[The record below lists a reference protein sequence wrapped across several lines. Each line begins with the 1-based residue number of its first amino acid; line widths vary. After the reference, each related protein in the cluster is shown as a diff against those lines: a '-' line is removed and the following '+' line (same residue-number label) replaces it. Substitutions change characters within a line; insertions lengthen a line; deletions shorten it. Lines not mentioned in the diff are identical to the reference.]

1 MRNATR
7 KKLSLVDMDTKEVLA
22 EGFTP
27 FIQGYAD
34 GLLDALDGTI
44 GSIGYPNQT
53 EQRFIRTLQGPY
65 VPISA
70 PEVVFLLDSANC
82 G

>member
-7 KKLSLVDMDTKEVLA
+7 KKLSLVDIETNGTIA

-34 GLLDALDGTI
+34 GLLDALDG
-44 GSIGYPNQT
+44 SIG
-53 EQRFIRTLQGPY
+53 ER
-65 VPISA
+65 VPK
-70 PEVVFLLDSANC
+70 PK
-82 G
+82 

>member
-7 KKLSLVDMDTKEVLA
+7 KRMSLVDIETNETFV

-34 GLLDALDGTI
+34 GLLDAIDGTI
-44 GSIGYPNQT
+44 GSS
-53 EQRFIRTLQGPY
+53 
-65 VPISA
+65 VPK
-70 PEVVFLLDSANC
+70 PE
-82 G
+82 

>member
-1 MRNATR
+1 MRTKNR
-7 KKLSLVDMDTKEVLA
+7 KRLSLVDIETNEILA

-44 GSIGYPNQT
+44 GK
-53 EQRFIRTLQGPY
+53 R
-65 VPISA
+65 VPS
-70 PEVVFLLDSANC
+70 PEKS
-82 G
+82 

>member
-1 MRNATR
+1 MNRSLRRKRECRQRGWRLVRNSSR
-7 KKLSLVDMDTKEVLA
+7 KRLSLVDIETNETLA

-44 GSIGYPNQT
+44 GS
-53 EQRFIRTLQGPY
+53 R
-65 VPISA
+65 VPK
-70 PEVVFLLDSANC
+70 

>member
-7 KKLSLVDMDTKEVLA
+7 KRMSLKDIETDEVLA

-44 GSIGYPNQT
+44 GS
-53 EQRFIRTLQGPY
+53 R
-65 VPISA
+65 VPK
-70 PEVVFLLDSANC
+70 PE
-82 G
+82 

>member
-1 MRNATR
+1 M
-7 KKLSLVDMDTKEVLA
+7 SLVGIETKKTLA

-34 GLLDALDGTI
+34 GLLDGLDGTV
-44 GSIGYPNQT
+44 GN
-53 EQRFIRTLQGPY
+53 R
-65 VPISA
+65 VPKT
-70 PEVVFLLDSANC
+70 

>member
-7 KKLSLVDMDTKEVLA
+7 KKMSLVDIETKEVLA

-27 FIQGYAD
+27 VIQGYAD

-44 GSIGYPNQT
+44 GN
-53 EQRFIRTLQGPY
+53 R
-65 VPISA
+65 VPKV
-70 PEVVFLLDSANC
+70 EKE
-82 G
+82 

>member
-7 KKLSLVDMDTKEVLA
+7 KKLSLVDIETKEVLA

-44 GSIGYPNQT
+44 GS
-53 EQRFIRTLQGPY
+53 R
-65 VPISA
+65 VPK
-70 PEVVFLLDSANC
+70 PKETK
-82 G
+82 

>member
-7 KKLSLVDMDTKEVLA
+7 KKLSLVEIETKEVLA

-44 GSIGYPNQT
+44 GSRVQKPVIEDRVVKGGQALLACPPDFSNAINR
-53 EQRFIRTLQGPY
+53 RFGSLW
-65 VPISA
+65 
-70 PEVVFLLDSANC
+70 
-82 G
+82 